1 MIYEIAKI
9 TLKPGMEDDFER
21 GVAQAVQLFQRAKG
35 CLGMELHHVVERPL
49 DYRLMIRWA
58 TLEDHM
64 VHFRGSEDF
73 QAWRGLVGHC
83 FAVPPDVEHASVALA
98 GF

>member
-9 TLKPGMEDDFER
+9 TVKTNMEDDFER
-21 GVAQAVQLFQRAKG
+21 GVAHAVQLFQRAKG
-35 CLGMELHHVVERPL
+35 CLGLELQHVIERPL
-49 DYRLMIRWA
+49 DYRLVVRWA
-58 TLEDHM
+58 TLEDHV

-73 QAWRGLVGHC
+73 QAWRKLVGHC
-83 FAVPPDVEHASVALA
+83 FAAPPDVEHASVALD